1 MPTSDPARSPAVRS
15 RRRVMVRAGL
25 QIATVGAVT
34 AAASSIVFTVVA
46 KPPLHGFYDLR
57 VYRGAVLWW
66 VQGEPLYSFA
76 LAPGMKGFTY
86 PPFAAAL
93 LVPLTWLP
101 ERLTEILV
109 LLASVGVVLLVTWST
124 VAPVARR
131 HAVSPWFAVAL
142 AVPAVLAM
150 EPIRLTLG
158 EGQLNMFILALVLAD
173 VVAWR
178 RGRAWC
184 GVGIGLATALKLT
197 PGLFIVFLALIGR
210 GRAAALA
217 TGTALGATLVG
228 FAVDPG
234 ASWQYWTSTLWDT
247 SRVGRLGNPWNQSLL
262 GLLAHVSSPG
272 RPDRLLWALL
282 AVGFAVLGLGRA
294 VRVYRRGDDLAAVT
308 LAGLTACLVSPISW
322 VHHLYWVVPA
332 LVVLAD
338 VAAGTPVLG
347 TVSAWS
353 RNRPRVL
360 AAGAGLLA
368 VAVAVPFLLS
378 TYWVFEPAAGVPT
391 SLPVDI
397 LGRSVCTCA
406 MTALVVLLP
415 ARDLTGRRVRRPA
428 EGERGPAARSGERSP
443 ARSRPDGWSPR

>member
-1 MPTSDPARSPAVRS
+1 MPTSDPARGSAVRS
-15 RRRVMVRAGL
+15 RRRVVVRASL
-25 QIATVGAVT
+25 QLATIGAVT
-34 AAASSIVFTVVA
+34 AAAWYVVFDVVE
-46 KPPLHGFYDLR
+46 KPPLHGFFDLR

-66 VQGEPLYSFA
+66 LHGEPLYSFA
-76 LAPGMKGFTY
+76 LPPGPKGFTY
-86 PPFAAAL
+86 PPFAAVL

-101 ERLTEILV
+101 EGPTEILV
-109 LLASVGVVLLVTWST
+109 LLASVGVVVLLTWSL

-131 HAVSPWFAVAL
+131 HEISPWFAVPL
-142 AVPAVLAM
+142 AVPVVLAM

-184 GVGIGLATALKLT
+184 GVGIGIATALKLT

-210 GRAAALA
+210 RRAAVLA
-217 TGTALGATLVG
+217 TGTALGATLLG

-234 ASWQYWTSTLWDT
+234 VSVQYWTSTLWDT
-247 SRVGRLGNPWNQSLL
+247 SRVGRLSNPWNQSVL

-272 RPDRLLWALL
+272 QPDRLLWVLL
-282 AVGFAVLGLGRA
+282 DVGVVVLGLVRA

-332 LVVLAD
+332 VVVLAD
-338 VAAGTPVLG
+338 VAGGTPVRG
-347 TVSAWS
+347 TFSSWS
-353 RNRPRVL
+353 RERPRVL

-368 VAVAVPFLLS
+368 VVVAVPFLLS
-378 TYWVFEPAAGVPT
+378 TYWAFEPAAGVPT
-391 SLPVDI
+391 PVPVAI

-406 MTALVVLLP
+406 MLALVVLLP
-415 ARDLTGRRVRRPA
+415 ARNLTGRRARRSV

-443 ARSRPDGWSPR
+443 ARSRPGGWSPR

>member
-1 MPTSDPARSPAVRS
+1 
-15 RRRVMVRAGL
+15 
-25 QIATVGAVT
+25 
-34 AAASSIVFTVVA
+34 
-46 KPPLHGFYDLR
+46 
-57 VYRGAVLWW
+57 
-66 VQGEPLYSFA
+66 
-76 LAPGMKGFTY
+76 
-86 PPFAAAL
+86 
-93 LVPLTWLP
+93 
-101 ERLTEILV
+101 
-109 LLASVGVVLLVTWST
+109 
-124 VAPVARR
+124 
-131 HAVSPWFAVAL
+131 
-142 AVPAVLAM
+142 
-150 EPIRLTLG
+150 
-158 EGQLNMFILALVLAD
+158 MFILALVLAD

-178 RGRAWC
+178 RGRPWC

-210 GRAAALA
+210 SRAAALA
-217 TGTALGATLVG
+217 TATALGATLVG

-247 SRVGRLGNPWNQSLL
+247 SRVGRLSNPWNQSLL

-294 VRVYRRGDDLAAVT
+294 VRVHRRGDDLAAVT

-347 TVSAWS
+347 TASAWS

-360 AAGAGLLA
+360 AAAAGLLA

-378 TYWVFEPAAGVPT
+378 TYWAFEPDAGVPT

-397 LGRSVCTCA
+397 LGRSVYTCA
-406 MTALVVLLP
+406 MTALVMLLP
-415 ARDLTGRRVRRPA
+415 ARDLTGRRVRRPV
-428 EGERGPAARSGERSP
+428 EGARAPAARSGERSP
-443 ARSRPDGWSPR
+443 ARSRPDGSSPR